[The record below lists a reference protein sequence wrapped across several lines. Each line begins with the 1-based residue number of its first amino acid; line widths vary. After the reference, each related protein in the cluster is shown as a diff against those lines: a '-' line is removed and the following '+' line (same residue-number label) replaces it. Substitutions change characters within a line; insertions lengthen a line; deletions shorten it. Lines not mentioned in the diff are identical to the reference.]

1 MNTYEV
7 RIWGIVTR
15 ERVKGRTYQ
24 VRWIVGKRTFS
35 TMFATKAL
43 AESRRSELLLAQRRG
58 EAFDDENGLPESE
71 KRQLAADVTW
81 YDHAV
86 AFLDMKW
93 PALEAGSRRAL
104 ATSLATV
111 TLALV
116 SDRERMPDYDRAF
129 TALVSWSFNLFARR
143 AGEPPVEFASTI
155 EWVRSHSLP
164 VISLRDPRTARSAYN
179 ATTTSPSGKQYAANT
194 YKNKVKGLNGAIKYA
209 IELNLLERNP
219 LERISTPPPRGF
231 NRVDRRVVVNPDQA
245 RRLVNAV
252 ADQGRTGERYV
263 AFFATM
269 YFAALRPSEVLALR
283 KQDCLLPEAGWGRL
297 CFAESSPY
305 AGSAW
310 TDSGD
315 DSPRKTLKHRAKH
328 ESRNVPAHPE
338 LVAYLR
344 AHIEQFGTA
353 PDGRLFVRADGQD
366 IRYATFANLWSKARK
381 AALTAE
387 EFSSPL
393 GKRPYDLRH
402 AAVSTWL
409 NAGVSAPQ
417 VAEWA
422 GHGVDVLLS
431 VYAKCIDGQEERDLR
446 RIDEAL
452 AAALDKRDERNEAPL
467 WRRTPD
473 GGMEFYYPPNTVV
486 QRITREELEAG
497 DGR

>member
-7 RIWGIVTR
+7 RIWGIQMR
-15 ERVKGRTYQ
+15 ENTKRSSYLL
-24 VRWIVGKRTFS
+24 RWVVGARTFS
-35 TMFATKAL
+35 ASFATKAL
-43 AESRRSELLLAQRRG
+43 AESRRAELLLAQRRG
-58 EAFDDENGLPESE
+58 EAFDDECGLPESE
-71 KRQLAADVTW
+71 KRQQASDVTW

-86 AFLDMKW
+86 AFMDMKW
-93 PALEAGSRRAL
+93 PAVEAGSRRAL

-116 SDRERMPDYDRAF
+116 KEQDRMPDYDRAF
-129 TALVSWSFNLFARR
+129 TALVNWSFNLFARQ
-143 AGEPPVEFASTI
+143 AGEPAAEFAAAI
-155 EWVRSHSLP
+155 EWVRGHSFP
-164 VISLRDPRTARSAYN
+164 VASLRDPRIARIAYN

-209 IELNLLERNP
+209 IELNLLDRNP

-231 NRVDRRVVVNPDQA
+231 NRVDRRVVVNPSQA

-305 AGSAW
+305 VGSAW
-310 TDSGD
+310 TESGD

-328 ESRNVPAHPE
+328 ESRSVPAHPE
-338 LVAYLR
+338 LVAHLR
-344 AHIEQFGTA
+344 THIEQFGTA
-353 PDGRLFVRADGQD
+353 PDGRLFVRDDGENM
-366 IRYATFANLWSKARK
+366 RYATFANLWSKARK
-381 AALTAE
+381 AVLTPD
-387 EFSSPL
+387 EFYSPL

-422 GHGVDVLLS
+422 GHSVDVLLS
-431 VYAKCIDGQEERDLR
+431 VYAKCIDGEEERDLR
-446 RIDEAL
+446 RVDEAL
-452 AAALDKRDERNEAPL
+452 TAEPDNGATQDTAPL
-467 WRRTPD
+467 WRRTED
-473 GGMEFYYPPNTVV
+473 GGIEFYHPPNILVH
-486 QRITREELEAG
+486 RLSREELETG
-497 DGR
+497 DH

>member
-1 MNTYEV
+1 MHKEHHVNSYEV
-7 RIWGIVTR
+7 RIWGILTR
-15 ERVKGRTYQ
+15 QRAKGTTYQ
-24 VRWIVGKRTFS
+24 VRWVVGKRTHS
-35 TMFATKAL
+35 ADFATKAL
-43 AESRRSELLLAQRRG
+43 ADSRRSELLLAQRRG
-58 EAFDDENGLPESE
+58 EAFDDESGLPESE
-71 KRQLAADVTW
+71 KRQLAADVVW

-116 SDRERMPDYDRAF
+116 ADPDRMPDYDRAF
-129 TALVSWSFNLFARR
+129 TALVNWSFNLFARQ
-143 AGEPPVEFASTI
+143 AGEPPAEFAASI
-155 EWVRSHSLP
+155 EWVRNHSLP
-164 VISLRDPRTARSAYN
+164 IAALRDPRTVRIAYN

-194 YKNKVKGLNGAIKYA
+194 YKNKLKGLNGAIKYA
-209 IELNLLERNP
+209 VELDLLDRNP
-219 LERISTPPPRGF
+219 LDRISTPPPRSF
-231 NRVDRRVVVNPDQA
+231 NLVDRRVVVNPDQA
-245 RRLVNAV
+245 RRLINAV
-252 ADQGRTGERYV
+252 TDQGRTGERYV

-283 KQDCLLPEAGWGRL
+283 KQDCLLPETGWGRL
-297 CFAESSPY
+297 RFAESSPY

-338 LVAYLR
+338 LVTYLR
-344 AHIEQFGTA
+344 AHIDQFGTA
-353 PDGRLFVRADGQD
+353 PDGRLFVRADGNN

-381 AALTAE
+381 AALTTE
-387 EFSSPL
+387 EFNSPL

-452 AAALDKRDERNEAPL
+452 IVSPDQRAERGGAA
-467 WRRTPD
+467 
-473 GGMEFYYPPNTVV
+473 GS
-486 QRITREELEAG
+486 
-497 DGR
+497 